1 MVQRFAFTAVE
12 ACAHGAAGAAGECR
26 LMNPSNETRAFL
38 ALFLE
43 LDGSLSQQRQDV
55 TEAAI
60 EVLFDR
66 VLNPPMLDNDM
77 PTLDDVEAAE
87 RQLIALVKAE
97 ATRVRDYIRGARNV
111 DPDD

>member
-1 MVQRFAFTAVE
+1 
-12 ACAHGAAGAAGECR
+12 
-26 LMNPSNETRAFL
+26 MNTSNETRAFL

-66 VLNPPMLDNDM
+66 VLNPPMLDNEM

-97 ATRVRDYIRGARNV
+97 ATRLRDYIREAEATRVRDIIRGARKRRSG
-111 DPDD
+111 PPSRRG